1 MRRADAAVPG
11 LAVSLHTTP
20 ATFCGPERPW
30 TERVKVDRLPTDKE
44 LDPTADARRDR
55 AASATT
61 EPEGRPANVM
71 VSSTSAPTTGV
82 HPTVAFAVER
92 RLLEERTRWAMQIHD
107 GLTQAVT
114 SAVLEIQTLR
124 HRIETDPAGAIANL
138 QEIEDEIRE
147 DLHRIRQLMFE
158 MTTEGPRAAPVF
170 AGFVQDLSDRW
181 HLPTA
186 IDVVGDLDVLPAG
199 VLDTAH
205 AIVAESLA
213 NAAKHSGTTDVVV
226 RVRAGEGELAVE
238 IEDHGRGL
246 TAVGDDDPHFG
257 LRIMRTRAESVGGS
271 LVVESTPG
279 HGTTVRAVLPVGG
292 RGGEG

>member
-1 MRRADAAVPG
+1 MV
-11 LAVSLHTTP
+11 
-20 ATFCGPERPW
+20 
-30 TERVKVDRLPTDKE
+30 
-44 LDPTADARRDR
+44 
-55 AASATT
+55 
-61 EPEGRPANVM
+61 
-71 VSSTSAPTTGV
+71 VSSTPAPATGV
-82 HPTVAFAVER
+82 HPTVAYAVER

-124 HRIETDPAGAIANL
+124 HRIETDPAGAIENL
-138 QEIEDEIRE
+138 REIENEIRE
-147 DLHRIRQLMFE
+147 DLHRIRQLLFE

-170 AGFVQDLSDRW
+170 AGFVQDLAERW
-181 HLPTA
+181 HLQTA
-186 IDVVGDLDVLPAG
+186 IDVDGDLDVMPTAI
-199 VLDTAH
+199 LDTAH
-205 AIVAESLA
+205 AIVAEALA
-213 NAAKHSGTTDVVV
+213 NAAKHSGTVDTVV

-257 LRIMRTRAESVGGS
+257 LRIMRTRAETVGGS

-279 HGTTVRAVLPVGG
+279 HGTMVRAVLPVGG